1 MTSEEVASQ
10 DISTRIQELI
20 AIIEGARAVPL
31 SASCV
36 IHRGDVL
43 EILDSVRLDLPTEL
57 NEAKEVLAARDAI
70 IGDGRLASEQLINH
84 AREEA
89 ARLVEETEIVVMA
102 NERANFLLAQA
113 NEEAEAIKT
122 EAEAYVDGR
131 LATLE
136 VILNKTMDAIA
147 RGRSRLAGEKESD
160 VLGEPSL
167 Q

>member
-1 MTSEEVASQ
+1 MTSTESGQ
-10 DISTRIQELI
+10 DVSSRVQDLI
-20 AIIEGARAVPL
+20 VIIEGARAVPL

-43 EILDSVRLDLPTEL
+43 EALDAIRLDLPPEL
-57 NEAKEVLAARDAI
+57 AEAREVLAARDAI
-70 IGDGRLASEQLINH
+70 IGDGRLASEQLIVH

-102 NERANFLLAQA
+102 NERANNLLAEA
-113 NEEAEAIKT
+113 DDEATAIKAEAES
-122 EAEAYVDGR
+122 YVDGR

-136 VILNKTMDAIA
+136 VILTKTMDAVA

-160 VLGEPSL
+160 VLSDPAP